1 VRRALLPLSISLAFS
16 TGSAAL
22 ADQAP
27 PLTLRWSVPEGD
39 DCPDR
44 AAVEREIGRMLGP
57 DDGLRKA
64 VTAEANVVRR
74 SSGDFRVSLIVA
86 TDETRSTRS
95 FKATSC
101 REASEASA
109 LIVALAI
116 DSRARAPESPASKP
130 SPSPSPSPPSV
141 PAPALPPAR
150 VKPRPPATEAREATP
165 AEPTRGH
172 GRGSLGF
179 AVSGRLVSGMQPGVA
194 FGVEAG
200 LVGTWGAWRL
210 EAVFAFSPSTR
221 AELSESPNKG
231 GDVSSFGL
239 AGRGCHIF
247 SLGTRVGLGPCVSAG
262 LLRVTGTAFGTERV
276 TSGSAT
282 WGAFAGEAM
291 ARVALSSRF
300 ALRGTVGPTVAL
312 DRPTF
317 VIETGSEKIPVFR
330 PDTVGLSAHI
340 GVEARFF

>member
-1 VRRALLPLSISLAFS
+1 MRRALLPLSISLAFS

-27 PLTLRWSVPEGD
+27 PLTLRWSVPDGD

-44 AAVEREIGRMLGP
+44 AALEREIGRMLGP

-74 SSGDFRVSLIVA
+74 SSRDFRVSLIVA

-116 DSRARAPESPASKP
+116 DSRAKAPESPASEP
-130 SPSPSPSPPSV
+130 STEPAPPSV
-141 PAPALPPAR
+141 PAAALPPAR
-150 VKPRPPATEAREATP
+150 ANPVRPLATAAREAPP
-165 AEPTRGH
+165 AEPTREH
-172 GRGSLGF
+172 GRGSLGV

-194 FGVEAG
+194 VGVEAG
-200 LVGTWGAWRL
+200 LVGTWGAWRV
-210 EAVFAFSPSTR
+210 EALFAFSPSTR

-239 AGRGCHIF
+239 GGRGCHLF

-262 LLRVTGTAFGTERV
+262 FLRATGTAFGTERA

-282 WGAFAGEAM
+282 WGALAGEAM
-291 ARVALSSRF
+291 ARVALSPRF

-317 VIETGSEKIPVFR
+317 VIETGSGKIPVFR
-330 PDTVGLSAHI
+330 PDALSLSAHV
-340 GVEARFF
+340 GLEARFF

>member
-44 AAVEREIGRMLGP
+44 AALEREIGRMLGP

-116 DSRARAPESPASKP
+116 DSRAKAPESPASKP
-130 SPSPSPSPPSV
+130 SPSPPGVPP
-141 PAPALPPAR
+141 PALPPAR
-150 VKPRPPATEAREATP
+150 VKPIATEAREATP

-179 AVSGRLVSGMQPGVA
+179 AASGRLASGMQPGVA
-194 FGVEAG
+194 LGVEAG

-221 AELSESPNKG
+221 AELSENPNKG

-239 AGRGCHIF
+239 AGRGCHLF
-247 SLGTRVGLGPCVSAG
+247 TLGTRVGLGPCVSAG
-262 LLRVTGTAFGTERV
+262 LLRATGTAFGTERA
-276 TSGSAT
+276 TTGSAT

-300 ALRGTVGPTVAL
+300 AVRGTVGPTVAL

-317 VIETGSEKIPVFR
+317 VIETGSGKIPVFR
-330 PDTVGLSAHI
+330 PDAVGLSAHI